1 MNNHSRPGSKKPGEE
16 NKSQKPGDRRKA
28 ASDKTDLNTRKTS
41 GQKNR
46 TPAPRHAQDNRTEG
60 RSQAQTGGKKT
71 FPKTPAQASKD
82 RRKAPAAADA
92 PAPKKAPV
100 SPSSRPGQRRKPP
113 VQEEPVFNK
122 AAFQDNQDP
131 GSIHGAM
138 ENGAVIGR
146 SAVRELLKGGRTI
159 DKIYV
164 QRGPR
169 EGSIVMLM
177 GEANT
182 RGIPVIE
189 VDKARLDA
197 MAGFVPHQGIIAMAA
212 EKDYCTPSEILAAAS
227 KKNEA
232 PLVVICDNISDPYNL
247 GAIIRCADGAGAHG
261 VIIPKRHS
269 TGLTP
274 LVTRASAGALEHMP
288 VAKVTNIAQT
298 VSDLQKSGVW
308 VYAAEAGGTP
318 YDQVDL
324 TGSVAIV
331 LGSEGDGVTNL
342 VKKTCDGIISIPMY
356 GQVNSFNV
364 STAAAV
370 LLCEAGRQRHKAK
383 DKTGKKA

>member
-1 MNNHSRPGSKKPGEE
+1 MNNNSKPKTNRKPAGNAQGRTGRAPVAKHAQDNSRPSNRPEGRPAVRTQRPGPKSGPRPAAKPE
-16 NKSQKPGDRRKA
+16 K
-28 ASDKTDLNTRKTS
+28 
-41 GQKNR
+41 R
-46 TPAPRHAQDNRTEG
+46 TPAPRIAPEAKPVRTEDKRRVPQAPG
-60 RSQAQTGGKKT
+60 RPGKV
-71 FPKTPAQASKD
+71 PRAPRAP
-82 RRKAPAAADA
+82 KAPA
-92 PAPKKAPV
+92 P
-100 SPSSRPGQRRKPP
+100 
-113 VQEEPVFNK
+113 EPVFNK
-122 AAFQDNQDP
+122 DELAQNNDP
-131 GSIHGAM
+131 GSIHGPI
-138 ENGAVIGR
+138 ESGAVIGR

-212 EKDYCTPSEILAAAS
+212 EKDYCTTAEILAAAS
-227 KKNEA
+227 KKNEP

-342 VKKTCDGIISIPMY
+342 VKKTCDGVISIPMY
-356 GQVNSFNV
+356 GLVNSFNV

-370 LLCEAGRQRHKAK
+370 LLCEAGRQRHKPKTAK
-383 DKTGKKA
+383 KH